1 MDGFKI
7 SFDAKYDDIFEG
19 LEATDKA
26 DGTNLKARKLF
37 LVIAVLFLMQ
47 VAWFAYTRSGIALI
61 FVVLLGAMSYMLKKK
76 IQKFNKEIAKEF
88 EAEGKQN
95 VILGEDV
102 LQLNEKTV
110 SYSEI
115 ATLYEFK
122 HSFSLIYQENHVY
135 IIPKNVLEE
144 GQAEQFAALMKEKIG
159 DKYQNISKK

>member
-1 MDGFKI
+1 MDNQENLTVDTEEKPEEQQKEPEMAAESTENVSRETLDGFKI

-37 LVIAVLFLMQ
+37 LVIVVLFLMQ
-47 VAWFAYTRSGIALI
+47 VVWFAYTRSGIALI

-102 LQLNEKTV
+102 LQLNEKPFPIRKLRPCTNLNT
-110 SYSEI
+110 
-115 ATLYEFK
+115 AFL
-122 HSFSLIYQENHVY
+122 
-135 IIPKNVLEE
+135 
-144 GQAEQFAALMKEKIG
+144 
-159 DKYQNISKK
+159 

>member
-1 MDGFKI
+1 
-7 SFDAKYDDIFEG
+7 
-19 LEATDKA
+19 
-26 DGTNLKARKLF
+26 
-37 LVIAVLFLMQ
+37 MQ
-47 VAWFAYTRSGIALI
+47 VVWFAYTRSGIALI

-122 HSFSLIYQENHVY
+122 HSFSLIYRETMFTLSRKSSGRG
-135 IIPKNVLEE
+135 P
-144 GQAEQFAALMKEKIG
+144 G
-159 DKYQNISKK
+159 

>member
-1 MDGFKI
+1 MDNQENLTVDTEEKPEEQQKEPEMAAESTENVSRETLDGFKI

-47 VAWFAYTRSGIALI
+47 VVWFAYTRSGIALI
-61 FVVLLGAMSYMLKKK
+61 FVVLLGAMLYMLKKK

-95 VILGEDV
+95 VIL
-102 LQLNEKTV
+102 
-110 SYSEI
+110 
-115 ATLYEFK
+115 
-122 HSFSLIYQENHVY
+122 
-135 IIPKNVLEE
+135 
-144 GQAEQFAALMKEKIG
+144 
-159 DKYQNISKK
+159 